1 MKTLLSALLALLAV
15 PAQAGTASVVIPVVA
30 HVINTCE
37 ISQPPTV
44 VFDSLDSAKGGATS
58 ASAGIT
64 CTKGATAAVRLVGP
78 TELSDG
84 RGNTIPYTV
93 TDANGQHINATQG
106 PAFTSATALAPTLVP
121 MTARI
126 AGGTR
131 VPDGD
136 YRSALTLTV
145 TF

>member
-1 MKTLLSALLALLAV
+1 MKSLLAALLALLAAPV
-15 PAQAGTASVVIPVVA
+15 FAGSTSATINVTARVVSACQINQAPAIT
-30 HVINTCE
+30 
-37 ISQPPTV
+37 
-44 VFDSLDSAKGGATS
+44 FDNLDSAKGGATS

-78 TELSDG
+78 TELTDG

-93 TDANGQHINATQG
+93 TDANGQTINATQG
-106 PAFTSATALAPTLVP
+106 PSFTSATAMAPTLVP

-136 YRSALTLTV
+136 YRSTLTMTV
-145 TF
+145 DF

>member
-15 PAQAGTASVVIPVVA
+15 PAQAGTTTVVIPVVA
-30 HVINTCE
+30 HVINSCE
-37 ISQPPTV
+37 ISQPPTIA
-44 VFDSLDSAKGGATS
+44 FDNLDSAKGGATS

-78 TELSDG
+78 TELTDG

-93 TDANGQHINATQG
+93 TDANGQPINATQG
-106 PAFTSATALAPTLVP
+106 PSFTSATAFSPTLVP
-121 MTARI
+121 MTASI

-131 VPDGD
+131 VSDGD
-136 YRSALTLTV
+136 YRSTLTMTV
-145 TF
+145 DF

>member
-1 MKTLLSALLALLAV
+1 MKTVLSALLALLAA
-15 PAQAGTASVVIPVVA
+15 PAFAGSTSATINVTARVVNACSI
-30 HVINTCE
+30 T
-37 ISQPPTV
+37 QPPAIT
-44 VFDSLDSAKGGATS
+44 FDNLDSAKGGATS

-93 TDANGQHINATQG
+93 TDGAGQPINATQG
-106 PAFTSATALAPTLVP
+106 PSFTSATAMAPTLVP
-121 MTARI
+121 MTASI
-126 AGGTR
+126 ASGTR

-136 YRSALTLTV
+136 YRSALTMTV
-145 TF
+145 FF